1 MAAIICESL
10 SKILRGTCE
19 ALGTVLTLPCKVCG
33 LANGQLANLCRSP
46 FCLYLCMAIGLNLPP
61 IIFAGKSI
69 AGKGYGS
76 QECISASNWLYLN
89 SLLCFINIA
98 MAFYLSIKIT
108 YETSSEQNDNADA
121 YVDME
126 NNKVDTDAAQKP
138 ALKKAFTQKVL
149 DNTFETDT
157 RSKSVARV
165 KDILCYDPIVAVYII
180 IGIFYM
186 CWQTVGAGRTQYAY
200 DCGRNLDE
208 YLSDSL
214 LCGFLFIMLGGMT
227 FGCSVCCLARS

>member
-76 QECISASNWLYLN
+76 QECISAQ
-89 SLLCFINIA
+89 LL
-98 MAFYLSIKIT
+98 T
-108 YETSSEQNDNADA
+108 T
-121 YVDME
+121 
-126 NNKVDTDAAQKP
+126 
-138 ALKKAFTQKVL
+138 
-149 DNTFETDT
+149 
-157 RSKSVARV
+157 
-165 KDILCYDPIVAVYII
+165 
-180 IGIFYM
+180 
-186 CWQTVGAGRTQYAY
+186 
-200 DCGRNLDE
+200 
-208 YLSDSL
+208 
-214 LCGFLFIMLGGMT
+214 IMLYKYCNGLLPQHKDN
-227 FGCSVCCLARS
+227 V